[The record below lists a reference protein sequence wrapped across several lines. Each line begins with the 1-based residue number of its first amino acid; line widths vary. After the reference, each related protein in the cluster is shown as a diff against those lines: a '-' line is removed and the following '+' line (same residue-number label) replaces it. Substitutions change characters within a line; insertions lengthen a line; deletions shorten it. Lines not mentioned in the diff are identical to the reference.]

1 MALRPGEKGQSRW
14 KGVVFHYN
22 KIDLVDIICSDYIEL
37 ISLIRLYQL
46 DIFSQITSSK
56 EEIVSGGKT
65 SIAKKVLK
73 AIKKQLQQQRQ
84 ALQVALIVLR
94 MHRWNDGRMTL
105 WFRNMMQI
113 EKLMEWPYS
122 MEWWTC
128 RKWIGIWWNDGC
140 DRERRSEGKAS
151 VSVQFYMVQFIAG
164 SEEEERES
172 GGASKPNG
180 IETKVFS

>member
-1 MALRPGEKGQSRW
+1 MALKPGEKGQSRW

-84 ALQVALIVLR
+84 ALQVALVCF
-94 MHRWNDGRMTL
+94 DDA
-105 WFRNMMQI
+105 
-113 EKLMEWPYS
+113 EME
-122 MEWWTC
+122 
-128 RKWIGIWWNDGC
+128 
-140 DRERRSEGKAS
+140 
-151 VSVQFYMVQFIAG
+151 
-164 SEEEERES
+164 
-172 GGASKPNG
+172 
-180 IETKVFS
+180 